1 MSIKNV
7 PFLSA
12 PSLPGVAAAGRSIN
26 PRNGKPSPMNASASR
41 HLLACALLAGSA
53 SAFGAVVTDQQ
64 SGPFDVITG
73 NLSFTPYVWQQEV
86 IVGVGG
92 LLSRVDF
99 GIRDGV
105 GGHTLRFAIN
115 RGSGWQS
122 DVDDF
127 STTFIATNGT
137 NTVDLSGAGLSFAV
151 GERFALEFQ
160 ATTDNGFMGL
170 HMAAADSYSGTLQ
183 YSHNGGQP
191 TLSYQNRPA
200 VFTTY
205 MDNSI
210 TAAVPE
216 PGTLAMVML
225 GLGVVGWTA
234 RGRAAGTPPASA

>member
-1 MSIKNV
+1 MSIKSTC
-7 PFLSA
+7 FLSA

-26 PRNGKPSPMNASASR
+26 PRNGKPSPMKASASR

-53 SAFGAVVTDQQ
+53 SAFAEVVSDQQ
-64 SGPFDVITG
+64 TGPFVVYTG
-73 NLSFTPYVWQQEV
+73 NLAFTPWAWQQEV

-99 GIRDGV
+99 GIQDGV

-122 DVDDF
+122 DADDF
-127 STTFIATNGT
+127 STTFTAINGT
-137 NTVDLSGAGLSFAV
+137 NTVDLSGAGLSFAA

-160 ATTDNGFMGL
+160 ATTDNRYMGL
-170 HMAAADSYSGTLQ
+170 HMAAAGSYPGALQ
-183 YSHNGGQP
+183 FSYNGGQP
-191 TLSYQNRPA
+191 TLSYENRPA

-210 TAAVPE
+210 AATVPE

-225 GLGVVGWTA
+225 GLGVAGWTA